1 MTIGTKL
8 REARITQNID
18 VTDVESYTKIRA
30 KFLRSLENEE
40 WDLVGDDTLV
50 KSFLS
55 TYAEYLG
62 LEPRAMVEEFSLIR
76 GGDHHQSSPIVPTG
90 NREASKSQFPQRAA
104 LAIGLIVLAGLLIW
118 IGGGH

>member
-1 MTIGTKL
+1 MTIGSKL
-8 REARITQNID
+8 REARMSQNID

-30 KFLRSLENEE
+30 KFLRSLESEE

-50 KSFLS
+50 KSFLA

-62 LEPRAMVEEFSLIR
+62 LDPRELVEEFSMHR
-76 GGDHHQSSPIVPTG
+76 GVDAHQMSPMAPT
-90 NREASKSQFPQRAA
+90 RSRQAAESQFPQRAA
-104 LAIGLIVLAGLLIW
+104 LIVGLVALAGLLIW